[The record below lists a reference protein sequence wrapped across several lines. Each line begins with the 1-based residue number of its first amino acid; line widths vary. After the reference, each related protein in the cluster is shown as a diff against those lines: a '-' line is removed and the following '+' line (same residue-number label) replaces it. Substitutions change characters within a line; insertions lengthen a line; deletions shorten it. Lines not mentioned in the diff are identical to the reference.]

1 MNNRFKKIFLNLII
15 IVFFLLLPFLVFAES
30 ETSVPALN
38 KLKNVAAD
46 DGFYS
51 DETGQDT
58 ILDAVGLIIGLA
70 FGFLT
75 IVFLIL
81 TIKSGINWMTA
92 SGNEET
98 ITKAKDNLKQAIIG
112 LLIVL
117 GSWSFWEIISRVWLA
132 NI

>member
-30 ETSVPALN
+30 ETSVPALD
-38 KLKNVAAD
+38 KLKSVATEN
-46 DGFYS
+46 GLYS

-117 GSWSFWEIISRVWLA
+117 ASWSFWEIISRVWLA